1 MEKNMEILKT
11 KDQLLNFV
19 ANLKSKI
26 DSIESEILIES
37 SASSAEKN
45 AKKNKAKSIKLA
57 KIGLVPTMGALH
69 LGHKSLIDRA
79 VNECEFVI
87 VSIFVNPTQFAPN
100 EDLAKYPRTLE
111 ADLDLCKKA
120 GAAAV
125 FVPQSEKE
133 IYPFSAD
140 FSINFIPPKA
150 LSEVLE
156 GAARPSHFGG
166 VLAVVLKLFALS
178 SAERAY
184 FGQKD
189 AQQLLIIKQAV
200 RDLFLPLE
208 IIPCPIVRDESGLA
222 LSSRNSYLSQNGKK
236 IATRLNAALC
246 EIKKQILSGELDCK
260 NLYSLG
266 EKIIK
271 NGASSIESSRTNDK
285 QKEQIE
291 LEYLSFCDRNLQKIE
306 KIQLQNSL
314 ILLCARVENVRL
326 LDNLWI

>member
-1 MEKNMEILKT
+1 MEKNLKILKT
-11 KDQLLNFV
+11 KEQLLNFV
-19 ANLKSKI
+19 ADLKSKSKI
-26 DSIESEILIES
+26 DSINLIES
-37 SASSAEKN
+37 SAKENKTKSA
-45 AKKNKAKSIKLA
+45 KLA
-57 KIGLVPTMGALH
+57 QIAIVPTMGALH

-100 EDLAKYPRTLE
+100 EDLAKYPRTLQ
-111 ADLDLCKKA
+111 ADLDLCEKA

-125 FVPQSEKE
+125 FAPQSEKE

-140 FSINFIPPKA
+140 FSINFAPPKA

-178 SAERAY
+178 GAERAY
-184 FGQKD
+184 FGEKD
-189 AQQLLIIKQAV
+189 TQQLLIIKQAV
-200 RDLFLPLE
+200 RDLFLKIK
-208 IIPCPIVRDESGLA
+208 IIPCPIVRDENGLA

-236 IATRLNAALC
+236 IALRLNVALC

-271 NGASSIESSRTNDK
+271 NGAPLIESSGANGENSEK
-285 QKEQIE
+285 IE

-306 KIQLQNSL
+306 KIELQNSL
-314 ILLCARVENVRL
+314 ILLCARVEGVRL